1 MNPARAARAAA
12 REEQT
17 AQWTPPVLRV
27 IAAQNEGVDEVVD
40 ALDRHVRYLETSG
53 ELRSRRRARLRER
66 VMEVVEQQLRRRL
79 WQDQDTLAWVDERL
93 DALEAG
99 TQVPFAVADALRAR
113 SAALLTGAEYAPL
126 QDG

>member
-12 REEQT
+12 REEQA

-40 ALDRHVRYLETSG
+40 ALDRHVRYLESSG

-79 WQDQDTLAWVDERL
+79 WLDQGTLAWIDERL

-113 SAALLTGAEYAPL
+113 SVALLTGAEYAPL